1 MKRIQMF
8 LVAMLM
14 AIAATAAGPVK
25 FQAGQSVI
33 YVEFYT
39 DEIVRVTKFPAG
51 KEIATQSLVVT
62 AKPQDV

>member
-25 FQAGQSVI
+25 FNAGQNVI
-33 YVEFYT
+33 YVEFYSDT
-39 DEIVRVTKFPAG
+39 LAVMPY
-51 KEIATQSLVVT
+51 
-62 AKPQDV
+62 